1 MKEFDEEE
9 LVRLHECLKYVNIPE
24 KLPSSKE
31 TNYLVDI
38 FNSVL
43 DEVSTDQR
51 LAILMYMA
59 YDTLFNLIAEKED
72 TKEREML
79 VEG

>member
-24 KLPSSKE
+24 KLPSSKI
-31 TNYLVDI
+31 TDYFVDI

-43 DEVSTDQR
+43 DEVSMNQR
-51 LAILMYMA
+51 LAVLTYMA
-59 YDTLFNLIAEKED
+59 YVTLFDLIEEKED
-72 TKEREML
+72 IREMM

>member
-9 LVRLHECLKYVNIPE
+9 LVKLHECLKYVNIPE

-43 DEVSTDQR
+43 DEVSMNQR
-51 LAILMYMA
+51 LAVLTYMA
-59 YDTLFNLIAEKED
+59 YVTLFDLIEEKED
-72 TKEREML
+72 IREMM